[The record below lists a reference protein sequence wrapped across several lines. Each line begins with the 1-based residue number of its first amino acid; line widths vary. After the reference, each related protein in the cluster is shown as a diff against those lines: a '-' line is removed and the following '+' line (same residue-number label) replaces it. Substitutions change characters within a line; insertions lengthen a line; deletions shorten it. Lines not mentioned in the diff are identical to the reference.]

1 MGQKK
6 VSETTDIIRQNEN
19 LYLRKRRKCI
29 VFFVYLSIQE
39 ILSLISYLS
48 GSKIRINASM
58 GELGIMCEGIY
69 TRLTQELRKRWAY
82 LCVCVGGGGGGA
94 YRRRNTIFIDSL
106 QPDVHEM
113 TSQNFSILIQDLGVN
128 SNGLFWRVYI
138 C

>member
-1 MGQKK
+1 MYR
-6 VSETTDIIRQNEN
+6 IIRLFIHSRNSVPDIVPLWLKNQNQRVHGGAGDYVRGN
-19 LYLRKRRKCI
+19 LYAIDTRVKEK
-29 VFFVYLSIQE
+29 VGLSV
-39 ILSLISYLS
+39 
-48 GSKIRINASM
+48 
-58 GELGIMCEGIY
+58 
-69 TRLTQELRKRWAY
+69 
-82 LCVCVGGGGGGA
+82 CVCGGGGGA